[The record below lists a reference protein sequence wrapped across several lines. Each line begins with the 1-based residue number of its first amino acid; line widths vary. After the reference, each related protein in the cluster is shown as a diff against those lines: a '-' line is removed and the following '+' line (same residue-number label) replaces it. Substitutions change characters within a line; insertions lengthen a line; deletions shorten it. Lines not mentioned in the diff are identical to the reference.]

1 MLLRPSLART
11 ATATSSIAIKPTHH
25 ILASLLR
32 SRPMIGNI
40 FSYGRLNLGICSRR
54 QIHLPNILLPPVIFT
69 GLLLA
74 LYTWKSFIMVSLQNK
89 IIYNPYLPPTAR
101 HERISDWKKYLCG
114 IDWKELHMRS
124 IDGTDLA
131 LAVASISSVPACDES
146 KNNHVAHHVYILYC
160 QGLYSAGQTPRR
172 WMRELMPGSQG
183 MPHLFH
189 PDYQTI
195 PGS

>member
-1 MLLRPSLART
+1 MLYRPPLART
-11 ATATSSIAIKPTHH
+11 ATAASSVAERPTRHFSAI
-25 ILASLLR
+25 LLR
-32 SRPMIGNI
+32 RRPMVGTRP
-40 FSYGRLNLGICSRR
+40 SYGRLSSIICSRR

-114 IDWKELHMRS
+114 IEWKELHMRS
-124 IDGTDLA
+124 IDRTDLA
-131 LAVASISSVPACDES
+131 LAVASVSSAPDDSE
-146 KNNHVAHHVYILYC
+146 NNHIAHHVYILYC
-160 QGLYSAGQTPRR
+160 QGLYSIGQISRR
-172 WMRELMPGSQG
+172 RMRELIPGPQG
-183 MPHLFH
+183 MPRRFH

-195 PGS
+195 HGS